1 MLFNIP
7 SNTIPF
13 SIIMGIKTNSP
24 EYLNIVAYDKN
35 QPSTIYINRGGEIK
49 GSREFELKF
58 PQTPYNMVL
67 SITNRK
73 YGNLPNGQQDKSFT
87 INRFDV
93 AELKTCPLWMDD
105 DIKNFVEFA
114 KWFSANAD
122 TLSAGDYKPSI
133 YRSDNAKFC
142 IDYYNK
148 IRDRETGAF
157 VGTPARIGHD
167 TGVIEVSKADFEK
180 YSIPMRMV
188 ILLHE
193 FSHKYMNPKLNR
205 QINDEISAD
214 INALNIYLSLGYPY
228 IEAQYAF
235 LNVFR
240 DANNEMNKR
249 RYLILNDF
257 MKKFNNGELENKCTV
272 SYPINKQV
280 SNRARV

>member
-1 MLFNIP
+1 MIFNIP

-13 SIIMGIKTNSP
+13 SLILGIKTNSP
-24 EYLNIVAYDKN
+24 EYLNIVAYDGM
-35 QPSTIYINRGGEIK
+35 QPSTIYINRNGEIN
-49 GSREFELKF
+49 GYREFELKF

-73 YGNLPNGQQDKSFT
+73 NGQPRNNQVDNSFS
-87 INRFDV
+87 IKRFDV
-93 AELKTCPLWMDD
+93 AELKTCPLWMDND
-105 DIKNFVEFA
+105 VKSFVEFA

-122 TLSAGDYKPSI
+122 TLSAGDYKPNI
-133 YRSDNAKFC
+133 YRSDDGKFC

-148 IRDRETGAF
+148 IRDRQTGAF
-157 VGTPARIGHD
+157 VGTPARVGHN
-167 TGVIEVSKADFEK
+167 TGVIEVSKVDFEK
-180 YSIPMRMV
+180 YSVPMRMV

-193 FSHKYMNPKLNR
+193 FSHKYMNPKIDR
-205 QINDEISAD
+205 EIGDEVSAD

-240 DANNEMNKR
+240 GANNALNHR

-257 MKKFNNGELENKCTV
+257 MKKFNNGELENKCIV
-272 SYPINKQV
+272 SHPIN
-280 SNRARV
+280 NRVRA